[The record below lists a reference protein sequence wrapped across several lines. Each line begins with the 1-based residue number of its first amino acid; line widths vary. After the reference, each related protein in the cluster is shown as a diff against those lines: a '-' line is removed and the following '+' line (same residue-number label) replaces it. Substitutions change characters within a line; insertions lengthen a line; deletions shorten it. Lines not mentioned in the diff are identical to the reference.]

1 MTVISVI
8 TILITLSYF
17 YLDSM
22 IWAECQYQ
30 DTESMESI
38 TSSKSNAPEPGLL
51 QMMYSSKTMYLM
63 QLVLRW
69 LEIWDSKNF
78 RALFSPAPNLIQG
91 APCQSVIMVGSNR
104 ILLTANK
111 HAEKKVFTIK
121 PKLYVT
127 PLQYIAFFRAYLI
140 TILK

>member
-1 MTVISVI
+1 MTVLSVI

-22 IWAECQYQ
+22 IWAECSQECSQ

-38 TSSKSNAPEPGLL
+38 TSSKSNATEPGLL

-69 LEIWDSKNF
+69 LEIWGKYLMINSKNF
-78 RALFSPAPNLIQG
+78 KVLDSPAPNLI
-91 APCQSVIMVGSNR
+91 
-104 ILLTANK
+104 
-111 HAEKKVFTIK
+111 KKRF
-121 PKLYVT
+121 
-127 PLQYIAFFRAYLI
+127 
-140 TILK
+140 